1 MSKKN
6 SALIGIGY
14 WGKVHLKY
22 LLKNKNV
29 FLKKIFYR
37 KNFHNLKKFS
47 NIKNIATKNM
57 RDILNDK
64 FIKYVDIVTPIETH
78 APLAIKFLK
87 KNKNVLVEKPLI
99 MNKKQEK
106 EITKLIY
113 KKKNLLV
120 SYPYIYSNTLKFA
133 RNTIKKNKLGN
144 LKYLE
149 INLQQCGRFMKYNVN
164 YLLGPHALSILSIFF
179 DIKKV
184 KFKLHKIINN
194 KGYCETSFISCFKNN
209 KVIATINISL
219 NYANKN
225 SKKIVNLY
233 CSKGTIICDLNEQK
247 NTFTSFKYK
256 RIKKNNYKIAVLNK
270 YLNKK
275 FDENNN
281 MQYVLKNFYSN
292 NFYGFNFMLTKKINE
307 FLKNA

>member
-6 SALIGIGY
+6 SPLIGIGY

-99 MNKKQEK
+99 MNKKQNR
-106 EITKLIY
+106 T
-113 KKKNLLV
+113 
-120 SYPYIYSNTLKFA
+120 
-133 RNTIKKNKLGN
+133 
-144 LKYLE
+144 
-149 INLQQCGRFMKYNVN
+149 
-164 YLLGPHALSILSIFF
+164 
-179 DIKKV
+179 
-184 KFKLHKIINN
+184 
-194 KGYCETSFISCFKNN
+194 
-209 KVIATINISL
+209 
-219 NYANKN
+219 
-225 SKKIVNLY
+225 
-233 CSKGTIICDLNEQK
+233 
-247 NTFTSFKYK
+247 
-256 RIKKNNYKIAVLNK
+256 
-270 YLNKK
+270 
-275 FDENNN
+275 
-281 MQYVLKNFYSN
+281 
-292 NFYGFNFMLTKKINE
+292 
-307 FLKNA
+307 